1 MNSQK
6 GFVGAF
12 KDFWFRA
19 GDFRGS
25 STRGQYW
32 WIVLLNFLIALV
44 TVGAIWLAI
53 YIFSFGTHEIGPGL
67 PMQLF
72 GGTVGVIVVGLVA
85 WFFYQGMPNL
95 SLTIRRYRDAGVSP
109 WLLLVT
115 WLAPIV
121 IMLIAGNNLIG
132 WIIVLVL
139 GTIDLVV
146 KLLPTRHP
154 VPLWSTRPNEP
165 SRKVGMGGALADFFR
180 RAGIFSGRSSRSQY
194 WWVCLLSILISI
206 VIMVVTMAI
215 VPMIIFLGV
224 QGASGAVG
232 DVPNLTRYFLV
243 LGLLIGLGS
252 LITLPEL
259 TLLLRRFRDAGVSPW
274 WYGALW
280 VMNVIVTLII
290 ASDKAIVFAWIVRIV
305 LWLVEVV
312 ITVLPTKKSGRDV

>member
-53 YIFSFGTHEIGPGL
+53 YIFSFGTHEIGPDL
-67 PMQLF
+67 PVQLF

-85 WFFYQGMPNL
+85 CFFYQGLPNL

-154 VPLWSTRPNEP
+154 VPFWSTRPNEP
-165 SRKVGMGGALADFFR
+165 SCKVGMGGALADFFR